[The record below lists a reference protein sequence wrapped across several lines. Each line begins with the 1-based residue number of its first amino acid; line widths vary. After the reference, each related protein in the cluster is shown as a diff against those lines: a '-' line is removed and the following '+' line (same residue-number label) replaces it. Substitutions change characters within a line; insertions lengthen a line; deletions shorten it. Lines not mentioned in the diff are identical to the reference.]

1 MFYPADFSENKNFS
15 DLAGELAKHKVNN
28 FNNGVILKTEDH
40 SECNDDPL
48 TNNFSSE
55 SEARF
60 GVKMSLPVENR
71 HSTAALEGIA
81 VLYLIKRA
89 LKYFCTKCRDNDLTV
104 CLKNMMRDKETI
116 IEDKITIIKMLQDKV
131 MNLQETKTYASVAA
145 VTKDITQITM
155 TKQQPKNLPVVI
167 VKPNKPQNAE
177 LTKSEIQTKI
187 NPRALQ
193 VSINS
198 VKTGYNGNLII
209 KCNSQKEA
217 VKLIEEAQKQDL
229 SNKYQIQ
236 MSQLKKPRIK
246 IITTNNNM
254 DKEEIEECLRSQ
266 NECVTPEDY
275 LKVTFIKNVTNGKV
289 TVCAECSA
297 PLFKKFM
304 DNKKVFISWERCPV
318 YEDLTISRCK
328 ICNDFDHKDKY
339 CKNKIT
345 CMYCGDEH
353 KIDDCPKQLKK
364 CCNCLRA
371 NKNIS

>member
-1 MFYPADFSENKNFS
+1 MSSPECTQCKKKANVKEKIIVFPCDSCKSNYCGECSE
-15 DLAGELAKHKVNN
+15 
-28 FNNGVILKTEDH
+28 
-40 SECNDDPL
+40 L
-48 TNNFSSE
+48 TSSE
-55 SEARF
+55 L
-60 GVKMSLPVENR
+60 KCIPL
-71 HSTAALEGIA
+71 L
-81 VLYLIKRA
+81 KRA
-89 LKYFCTKCRDNDLTV
+89 LKYFCTKCRDNDLTD
-104 CLKNMMRDKETI
+104 CLKNMIRDKETI

-131 MNLQETKTYASVAA
+131 INLQETKTYASVAA
-145 VTKDITQITM
+145 VTKDIAQITM

-167 VKPNKPQNAE
+167 VKPKKPQNAE

-266 NECVTPEDY
+266 NEFVTPEDY
-275 LKVTFIKNVTNGKV
+275 LKVTYIK
-289 TVCAECSA
+289 S
-297 PLFKKFM
+297 
-304 DNKKVFISWERCPV
+304 
-318 YEDLTISRCK
+318 
-328 ICNDFDHKDKY
+328 H
-339 CKNKIT
+339 
-345 CMYCGDEH
+345 
-353 KIDDCPKQLKK
+353 
-364 CCNCLRA
+364 
-371 NKNIS
+371 

>member
-1 MFYPADFSENKNFS
+1 
-15 DLAGELAKHKVNN
+15 
-28 FNNGVILKTEDH
+28 
-40 SECNDDPL
+40 
-48 TNNFSSE
+48 
-55 SEARF
+55 
-60 GVKMSLPVENR
+60 
-71 HSTAALEGIA
+71 
-81 VLYLIKRA
+81 
-89 LKYFCTKCRDNDLTV
+89 
-104 CLKNMMRDKETI
+104 
-116 IEDKITIIKMLQDKV
+116 
-131 MNLQETKTYASVAA
+131 
-145 VTKDITQITM
+145 M

-167 VKPNKPQNAE
+167 VKLNKPQNAE

-198 VKTGYNGNLII
+198 VNTGYNGNLII
-209 KCNSQKEA
+209 KCNSQKET

-229 SNKYQIQ
+229 SNTYQIQ

-266 NECVTPEDY
+266 NEFVTPEDY
-275 LKVTFIKNVTNGKV
+275 LKVTFIKKVTNGKV

-345 CMYCGDEH
+345 CVYCGDEH
-353 KIDDCPKQLKK
+353 KIEDCPKQLKK

-371 NKNIS
+371 NKKYKLNYDVNHENFQPLTKTISQRPEELNLTLLEERLVLHDEACYLGVTFTRTLNWQPDLDKTLDKVRKRASILRALGGQIGRCHSDTLIHTYKTYIRPILEY

>member
-1 MFYPADFSENKNFS
+1 M
-15 DLAGELAKHKVNN
+15 
-28 FNNGVILKTEDH
+28 I
-40 SECNDDPL
+40 
-48 TNNFSSE
+48 
-55 SEARF
+55 
-60 GVKMSLPVENR
+60 
-71 HSTAALEGIA
+71 
-81 VLYLIKRA
+81 
-89 LKYFCTKCRDNDLTV
+89 
-104 CLKNMMRDKETI
+104 RDKETI

-131 MNLQETKTYASVAA
+131 INLQETKTYASVAA

-187 NPRALQ
+187 NPRPLQ

-246 IITTNNNM
+246 IITINNNM

-266 NECVTPEDY
+266 NEFVTPEDY
-275 LKVTFIKNVTNGKV
+275 LKVTH
-289 TVCAECSA
+289 
-297 PLFKKFM
+297 KK
-304 DNKKVFISWERCPV
+304 S
-318 YEDLTISRCK
+318 
-328 ICNDFDHKDKY
+328 H
-339 CKNKIT
+339 
-345 CMYCGDEH
+345 
-353 KIDDCPKQLKK
+353 
-364 CCNCLRA
+364 
-371 NKNIS
+371 

>member
-1 MFYPADFSENKNFS
+1 M
-15 DLAGELAKHKVNN
+15 
-28 FNNGVILKTEDH
+28 
-40 SECNDDPL
+40 PL
-48 TNNFSSE
+48 
-55 SEARF
+55 
-60 GVKMSLPVENR
+60 L
-71 HSTAALEGIA
+71 
-81 VLYLIKRA
+81 KRA
-89 LKYFCTKCRDNDLTV
+89 LKYFCTKCRDNDLTD
-104 CLKNMMRDKETI
+104 CLKNMIRDKETI

-131 MNLQETKTYASVAA
+131 INLQETKTYASVAA

-254 DKEEIEECLRSQ
+254 DKEECLRSQ
-266 NECVTPEDY
+266 NEFVTPEDY
-275 LKVTFIKNVTNGKV
+275 LKVTFIKKVTNGKV

-371 NKNIS
+371 NKKYKLNYDVNHEVFNKDCQTYLFHLQRLKNSIDYYSG